1 MIGQTLS
8 STERVLFGTDGIRG
22 LANQYPMTG
31 EMAMRLG
38 RALGYRLSTQL
49 GRKPKVLIGK
59 DTRLSGYLFETAL
72 ASGLTSVGADV
83 QLVGPLPTPG
93 IAFLTM
99 GMRCDA
105 GVVISASH
113 NPYEDNGIK
122 LFARNGFKLPDSE
135 ELLLERLM
143 LTDEIDAERSTGPEI
158 GRAYRIDDATGRY
171 SVFAKGAY
179 PRNLTLDGLRVVIDC
194 AHGAGYR
201 VAPEVLHELGAEVI
215 ALGVSPDGTN
225 INDGCGALFPEELG
239 RAVTESGAHV
249 GIALDGD
256 ADRCIMSDE
265 HGHIVDG
272 DHILAVLGTYLIKK
286 GALPDNTLVATV
298 MSNLGLERAM
308 REAGGHVV
316 RVGVG
321 DRYVVE
327 RMRADGYSLGG
338 EQSGHVI
345 LREHATTGDG
355 LVTGLSVLGAMVSQG
370 ASLSELAS
378 VMTRY
383 PQAIENIAVTTKPAL
398 DGIAPVQDAI
408 RAVEAELGD
417 DGRVLVRYSGT
428 QMKARVM
435 VEGPEDNQ
443 VKAAAVLIAEAIKAN
458 VG

>member
-1 MIGQTLS
+1 MS
-8 STERVLFGTDGIRG
+8 SSERVLFGTDGIRG

-38 RALGYRLSTQL
+38 RALGYRLYTQL

-143 LTDEIDAERSTGPEI
+143 LTDEIDAERATGPEI
-158 GRAYRIDDATGRY
+158 GRAYRIDDAAGRY

-194 AHGAGYR
+194 AHGAGYK
-201 VAPEVLHELGAEVI
+201 VAPEVLHELGADVI

-225 INDGCGALFPEELG
+225 INDGCGALYPEELG
-239 RAVTESGAHV
+239 RAVTECGAHV
-249 GIALDGD
+249 GIGLDGD
-256 ADRCIMSDE
+256 ADRCIMADE
-265 HGHIVDG
+265 RGQIVDG
-272 DHILAVLGTYLIKK
+272 DHILALLGTHMIKK
-286 GALPDNTLVATV
+286 GTLPENTLVATV

-308 REAGGHVV
+308 RDAGGRVV

-345 LREHATTGDG
+345 LRDHATTGDG

-378 VMTRY
+378 VMIRY
-383 PQAIENIAVTTKPAL
+383 PQAIENVAVTTKPSL
-398 DGIAPVQDAI
+398 DEIAPVQEAI
-408 RAVEAELGD
+408 RSVEAELGD

-435 VEGPEDNQ
+435 VEGPNDER
-443 VKAAAVLIAEAIKAN
+443 VKAAAVHIAEAIKVN

>member
-1 MIGQTLS
+1 MGHVLS
-8 STERVLFGTDGIRG
+8 SSERVLFGTDGIRG

-38 RALGYRLSTQL
+38 RALGHRLVTQL

-72 ASGLTSVGADV
+72 SSGLTSVGADV

-135 ELLLERLM
+135 ELLLEQLI
-143 LTDEIDAERSTGPEI
+143 LNDDIDGERATGPEI
-158 GRAYRIDDATGRY
+158 GRAYRIDDAAGRY

-194 AHGAGYR
+194 AHGAGYK
-201 VAPEVLHELGAEVI
+201 VAPEVLHELGADVV
-215 ALGVSPDGTN
+215 ALGVNPNGTN

-239 RAVTESGAHV
+239 RAVTECGAHV

-265 HGHIVDG
+265 RGQIVDG
-272 DHILAVLGTYLIKK
+272 DHILALLGTHMINN
-286 GALPDNTLVATV
+286 GTLPHNTLVATV

-308 REAGGHVV
+308 REAGGDVV

-355 LVTGLSVLGAMVSQG
+355 LVTGLSVLGAMVSRG

-383 PQAIENIAVTTKPAL
+383 PQAIENVAVTTKPPL
-398 DGIAPVQDAI
+398 TGIDSVQNAI
-408 RAVEAELGD
+408 RQVEDELGD

-435 VEGPEDNQ
+435 VEGPDDAQ
-443 VKAAAVLIAEAIKAN
+443 VKTAAVHIADAIRTT

>member
-1 MIGQTLS
+1 
-8 STERVLFGTDGIRG
+8 
-22 LANQYPMTG
+22 
-31 EMAMRLG
+31 
-38 RALGYRLSTQL
+38 
-49 GRKPKVLIGK
+49 
-59 DTRLSGYLFETAL
+59 
-72 ASGLTSVGADV
+72 
-83 QLVGPLPTPG
+83 
-93 IAFLTM
+93 M

-143 LTDEIDAERSTGPEI
+143 LTDEIDAERATGPDIVEPTESTMPGDI
-158 GRAYRIDDATGRY
+158 QA
-171 SVFAKGAY
+171 FMKGAT
-179 PRNLTLDGLRVVIDC
+179 RNLTLDGLRVVIDC

-201 VAPEVLHELGAEVI
+201 VAEVLHELGAEVI
-215 ALGVSPDGTN
+215 PLGVNPMGPILMTVVVPS
-225 INDGCGALFPEELG
+225 IRRLG

-265 HGHIVDG
+265 HGQIVDG
-272 DHILAVLGTYLIKK
+272 DHILAVLGTYLIRK

-383 PQAIENIAVTTKPAL
+383 PQAIENIAVTAKPPL
-398 DGIAPVQDAI
+398 EGITPVQDAI
-408 RAVEAELGD
+408 RAVETELGD

-435 VEGPEDNQ
+435 VEGPEDEQ
-443 VKAAAVLIAEAIKAN
+443 VKAAMFIAEAIKAN
-458 VG
+458 VR